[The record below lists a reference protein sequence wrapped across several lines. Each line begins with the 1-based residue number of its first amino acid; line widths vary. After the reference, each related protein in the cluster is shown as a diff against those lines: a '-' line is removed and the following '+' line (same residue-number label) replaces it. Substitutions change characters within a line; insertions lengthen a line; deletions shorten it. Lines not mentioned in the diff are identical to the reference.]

1 MTTTVNSYTL
11 QDVVFVFLSN
21 VPKYEND
28 MQTFLQTLSN
38 PLNSK
43 KYFYYMKDIT
53 DLRIFEDYIMSI
65 CRTFPKSNIIMF
77 MSVYGNECDG
87 SAMYLGNHL
96 YPIDTLIDVIAKY
109 KDKSVHVIIYSTIAQ
124 LKNKRPKVKFTR
136 ISEGSQIKHFRLPIE
151 ADNNPHNVL
160 LKTIVRNNIFSENQT
175 FNNMTNIINSKLINM
190 NKDYY
195 PTIWDYGSED
205 EIIIPRLT
213 R

>member
-1 MTTTVNSYTL
+1 MTTVNSYTL
-11 QDVVFVFLSN
+11 QNVVFVFLSN

-28 MQTFLQTLSN
+28 MQAFLQTLRN

-43 KYFYYMKDIT
+43 NYFYYMKDIT
-53 DLRIFEDYIMSI
+53 DLRTFEDYIMSI
-65 CRTFPKSNIIMF
+65 CRRFPKSNIIMF

-160 LKTIVRNNIFSENQT
+160 LKTIMRNNIFSESET
-175 FNNMTNIINSKLINM
+175 FYNMTNIINSKLVNM
-190 NKDYY
+190 KKDYH
-195 PTIWDYGSED
+195 PTRTDYGTRGHV
-205 EIIIPRLT
+205 IIPQFTL
-213 R
+213 